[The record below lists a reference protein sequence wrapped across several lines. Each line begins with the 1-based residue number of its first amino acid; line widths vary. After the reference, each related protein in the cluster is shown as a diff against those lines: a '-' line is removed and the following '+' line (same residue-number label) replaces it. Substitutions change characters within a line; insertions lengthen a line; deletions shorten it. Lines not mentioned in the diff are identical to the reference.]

1 MKNKIKAAINRNGY
15 ILTIGVDPAMSKP
28 MGIAIIRY
36 FPATMK
42 TEPIITRTF
51 AGTKH
56 AEIVDFL
63 ESMKLFLAP
72 DEVVAIGS
80 ESSYRGQF
88 PAIPY
93 ALGMSRGI
101 IEGVAACQWKG
112 IITEY
117 FKVKEWRAL
126 AFGSGTVSKYDAFLT
141 CNADF
146 HRKEY
151 PDATIIGELTE
162 DASEAYHIARA
173 TAIRLTSE

>member
-1 MKNKIKAAINRNGY
+1 MKNKIKAAIHRNGY

-36 FPATMK
+36 FPAMMK
-42 TEPIITRTF
+42 TQPIIARTF
-51 AGTKH
+51 QGTKH
-56 AEIVDFL
+56 AEIVEFL
-63 ESMKLFLAP
+63 ESMKVILDP

-88 PAIPY
+88 AAIPY
-93 ALGMSRGI
+93 ALGRSRGI
-101 IEGVAACQWKG
+101 IEGIAACLWSG
-112 IITEY
+112 IIIES

-141 CNADF
+141 CNHDF

-151 PDATIIGELTE
+151 PDATIIGDLTE
-162 DASEAYHIARA
+162 DASEAYAIARA
-173 TAIRLTSE
+173 TAIKLVE